1 MVIYELGN
9 WSIITTNLVVVL
21 DFSAP
26 GEGRRNFLF
35 FYRPS
40 CLRFFVTVTE
50 TCQDSSYENWSPKN
64 TLDDSK
70 LTTAGDQIED
80 EDPNQKRD
88 SWVPKPSPICCW

>member
-35 FYRPS
+35 FTGHPVYAS
-40 CLRFFVTVTE
+40 LL
-50 TCQDSSYENWSPKN
+50 Q
-64 TLDDSK
+64 
-70 LTTAGDQIED
+70 
-80 EDPNQKRD
+80 
-88 SWVPKPSPICCW
+88 